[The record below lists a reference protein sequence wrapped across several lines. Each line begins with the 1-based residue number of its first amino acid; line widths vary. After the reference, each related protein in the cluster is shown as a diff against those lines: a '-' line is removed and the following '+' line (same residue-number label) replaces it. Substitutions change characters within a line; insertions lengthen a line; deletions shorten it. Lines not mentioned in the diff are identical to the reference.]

1 MNQAGLS
8 SSREEPTE
16 LLGACS
22 LSFLFAFSLLFI
34 APLLPLLQ
42 MQAYDLDKSGD
53 FVSAHRQQGFFFFSF
68 HNLHR
73 NITKV
78 MLNARG
84 AKIHLSVGTHRD
96 LWVEFS
102 QPSLYA
108 GWIAAPSGS

>member
-16 LLGACS
+16 LLGACLS
-22 LSFLFAFSLLFI
+22 SFLFAFSLLFI

-53 FVSAHRQQGFFFFSF
+53 FVSAHRQQGFFFFFSF

-78 MLNARG
+78 MLNVRG
-84 AKIHLSVGTHRD
+84 DPPLSRYPWRPLG
-96 LWVEFS
+96 
-102 QPSLYA
+102 
-108 GWIAAPSGS
+108 